1 MTLKIEV
8 TVPQD
13 IIEAQG
19 AGLYLGH
26 ALSAIG
32 YKRIAEG
39 TTLYGA
45 EREASDEMSKRAC
58 EDEAREA
65 AKERMAEQVQEV
77 VKRKRRTKA
86 EIEADNA
93 AAAKGETGPRTRYFI
108 HPESGS
114 CFTTE
119 DGSRPIGD
127 GLVEEVSSAQYAAYA
142 AQAQPEPE
150 QPNISTGA
158 ERIGPANP
166 EDAAQDA
173 ADEAAEAEKVKA
185 AAGGKLTHDD
195 VRSALKG
202 YVTAFGMQA
211 AMEDGPKVITLV
223 VGEGKVKVSDIPD
236 DQDVLAKVIAGI
248 EEMTAK
254 NPFKRDAV
262 AK

>member
-19 AGLYLGH
+19 AGLYLGR

-45 EREASDEMSKRAC
+45 EMLAKTSTTDLLGGDETGLEAGLPS
-58 EDEAREA
+58 
-65 AKERMAEQVQEV
+65 ERGASEPA
-77 VKRKRRTKA
+77 KRKRRTKA

-93 AAAKGETGPRTRYFI
+93 AAAT
-108 HPESGS
+108 
-114 CFTTE
+114 
-119 DGSRPIGD
+119 
-127 GLVEEVSSAQYAAYA
+127 
-142 AQAQPEPE
+142 QAQSEPE

-158 ERIGPANP
+158 ERIDPANP

>member
-13 IIEAQG
+13 IIEAHG

-32 YKRIAEG
+32 YRRADASTVVQAPAKLAEVG
-39 TTLYGA
+39 NALRVRGDA
-45 EREASDEMSKRAC
+45 ELLAEAVASIPPEQAAAAEAVMERAA
-58 EDEAREA
+58 EAVA
-65 AKERMAEQVQEV
+65 
-77 VKRKRRTKA
+77 KRKRRTKA
-86 EIEADNA
+86 EIEADN
-93 AAAKGETGPRTRYFI
+93 
-108 HPESGS
+108 
-114 CFTTE
+114 
-119 DGSRPIGD
+119 
-127 GLVEEVSSAQYAAYA
+127 A

-158 ERIGPANP
+158 ERIDPANP
-166 EDAAQDA
+166 EDDAQDA

-195 VRSALKG
+195 VRAALKG

-223 VGEGKVKVSDIPD
+223 VGEGKVKVSDVPD

-262 AK
+262 AQ